1 MKERFKPSTDERPI
15 MIVLGILGFYFL
27 ISGFLL
33 YLFALHRIS
42 ISAMIITVT
51 VFTIIYI
58 PRFLIIK
65 KIHNKD
71 EIKIIDDFIMINGIG
86 INLADIC
93 KFNVKD
99 YKPKVVF
106 FMNNKMIVFNES
118 EFRLLTSK
126 EEIRFIAQGSEKIQ
140 LLKEFLTITIKK

>member
-1 MKERFKPSTDERPI
+1 MKERFKPNTDERPV
-15 MIVLGILGFYFL
+15 MIILGILGFYLL
-27 ISGFLL
+27 ITGFLL

-42 ISAMIITVT
+42 ISAMIISVL

-93 KFNVKD
+93 KFHVKD
-99 YKPKVVF
+99 YKP
-106 FMNNKMIVFNES
+106 
-118 EFRLLTSK
+118 K

-140 LLKEFLTITIKK
+140 LLKEFLTITTKK